1 MRNFSI
7 YLVVDEYILSNSRA
21 DDSAGFTFTTSLMLH
36 ILLPPPF
43 CYPRFLLRDIP
54 VYSELLRFQGLRSK
68 EAREETRMNLA
79 TAILSRF
86 TVLELY

>member
-7 YLVVDEYILSNSRA
+7 YLVVGEYILSDSQA

-43 CYPRFLLRDIP
+43 CYPPRTFP
-54 VYSELLRFQGLRSK
+54 VYSELLRFQGLRSE
-68 EAREETRMNLA
+68 EAREETRMSLA
-79 TAILSRF
+79 AAILGRF
-86 TVLELY
+86 TVLEFY